1 MSLPLAPAADKA
13 AMQDLNGAWVS
24 LAKQIRDKGMPAKT
38 DFSIAACL
46 ARIVD
51 VKTGEQLS
59 ITRRG
64 THLFGFLGQHVQ
76 SLPCV
81 VDVTQ
86 MGLCNKNVIYP
97 VAATKSSLLVLSLTA
112 SCLHCAGQQLADEQ
126 LGSQVA
132 GTVTSAVDAI
142 AQTCAWAL

>member
-1 MSLPLAPAADKA
+1 MSLPLAPTADKA

-24 LAKQIRDKGMPAKT
+24 LAKQVRDKGMPAKT

-59 ITRRG
+59 INRRG
-64 THLFGFLGQHVQ
+64 TCLLGFLGQCWQ
-76 SLPCV
+76 SLPCL

-97 VAATKSSLLVLSLTA
+97 VAATQYPLLVLSLIV
-112 SCLHCAGQQLADEQ
+112 SVSHCAGQQLADEQ